1 MKKIIFTTLLTF
13 ICSSS
18 FSEEILLNCKFN
30 KLINYNHKTGETF
43 DLTEQFIN
51 KEKDIIIQVDT
62 NKYQLIMNDREVY
75 NNEVNGYGDYKVRNS
90 INISANTITWNTYN
104 FKMNWNDV
112 SYNLNRLTGV
122 LDKSVGAVGY
132 VQEKYICSQ
141 MNKKF

>member
-1 MKKIIFTTLLTF
+1 MKNIIFIVLF
-13 ICSSS
+13 AFYSSVS

-30 KLINYNHKTGETF
+30 KLIEYNHKTGEKF

-62 NKYQLIMNDREVY
+62 NKYQLIMNDRKVY

-112 SYNLNRLTGV
+112 AYNLNRLTGV
-122 LDKSVGAVGY
+122 LDEFDGPSGFIQK
-132 VQEKYICSQ
+132 KYICFQ
-141 MNKKF
+141 TNKKF